1 MLQSSWEM
9 RQTRTLWIYA
19 ALIAALAVG
28 LGVWRR
34 VTRHDTGTPPLTAEG
49 VRKQLE
55 QAIPLGSSRAAVES
69 YLDSRSIPHSYID
82 ASMFPNERRL
92 ELALVQRSS
101 QSQLIR
107 ADIQI
112 RFRFDESGR
121 LLDYSTQEI
130 FTGP

>member
-34 VTRHDTGTPPLTAEG
+34 VTRHDTGTPPLTAESVG
-49 VRKQLE
+49 KQLE

-82 ASMFPNERRL
+82 ASMLPNERRL

>member
-1 MLQSSWEM
+1 M
-9 RQTRTLWIYA
+9 RQTRTLWICA

-28 LGVWRR
+28 LGVRRR
-34 VTRHDTGTPPLTAEG
+34 VTGHDTGTPPRTAES

-55 QAIPLGSSRAAVES
+55 QAIPLGSSRSAVES

-82 ASMFPNERRL
+82 ASKFPNERRL
-92 ELALVQRSS
+92 ELAPVQLSS
-101 QSQLIR
+101 QSRLIR
-107 ADIQI
+107 GDIQI
-112 RFRFDESGR
+112 RIRLDESGR